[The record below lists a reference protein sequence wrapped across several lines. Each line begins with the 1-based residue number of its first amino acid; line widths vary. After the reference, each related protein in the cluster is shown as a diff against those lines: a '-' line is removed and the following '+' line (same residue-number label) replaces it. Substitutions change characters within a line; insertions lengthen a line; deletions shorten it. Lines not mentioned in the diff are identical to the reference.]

1 MNNQARIRK
10 QKKRENRIRIGK
22 HNKNIRNLK
31 RKKAEEIEKSA
42 KVMTKKVDINNNSIE
57 TGSVLEQPNS

>member
-1 MNNQARIRK
+1 M
-10 QKKRENRIRIGK
+10 
-22 HNKNIRNLK
+22 

-57 TGSVLEQPNS
+57 TGSMLEHPNS

>member
-42 KVMTKKVDINNNSIE
+42 KVMTKKVDINNRP
-57 TGSVLEQPNS
+57 L